1 MNNKLENENISS
13 HILFPSVSVHYSIV
27 ETFICRVNNIS
38 SAKPKMLLFHSS
50 KIEGSN
56 WLFFLFGSYISI
68 YLYLYIYIYI
78 YLSIS
83 LYKYIYIYIYIIL
96 YICYLPR
103 CHLALRDYNIFCCFP
118 NQLSLISQLC
128 LHFFEKLSY
137 YTFGNKNYSK
147 KHILGCSRCGCQCS

>member
-1 MNNKLENENISS
+1 MNNKLENQNISS
-13 HILFPSVSVHYSIV
+13 HILFPSVSVHYSIA

-83 LYKYIYIYIYIIL
+83 LYKYIYIYIYIYYIIYMLSTKVSPSPERLQHILLFSQSALSNFPTVSTLLWEIVIL
-96 YICYLPR
+96 YFWKQEL
-103 CHLALRDYNIFCCFP
+103 F
-118 NQLSLISQLC
+118 
-128 LHFFEKLSY
+128 
-137 YTFGNKNYSK
+137 
-147 KHILGCSRCGCQCS
+147 

>member
-1 MNNKLENENISS
+1 MNNKLENQNISS

-56 WLFFLFGSYISI
+56 YFFFLDHIYLYICIYISISISI
-68 YLYLYIYIYI
+68 YLSLYINI
-78 YLSIS
+78 
-83 LYKYIYIYIYIIL
+83 YIYIYIYIIL

-128 LHFFEKLSY
+128 LHFFEKL
-137 YTFGNKNYSK
+137 
-147 KHILGCSRCGCQCS
+147 